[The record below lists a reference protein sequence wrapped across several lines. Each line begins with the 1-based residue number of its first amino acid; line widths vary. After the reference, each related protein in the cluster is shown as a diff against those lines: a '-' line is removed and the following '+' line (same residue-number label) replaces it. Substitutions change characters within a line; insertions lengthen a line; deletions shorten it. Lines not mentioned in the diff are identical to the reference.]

1 MMLCPSLV
9 PKSSI
14 VLNVKDWFMTVDL
27 HVAYSYIAIALGQTF
42 QLLPFGLSVV
52 LWVFFAVNSVTSDG
66 QKHQDTATSDDCAKL

>member
-1 MMLCPSLV
+1 MLQRRMMLCPSLV

-52 LWVFFAVNSVTSDG
+52 L
-66 QKHQDTATSDDCAKL
+66 